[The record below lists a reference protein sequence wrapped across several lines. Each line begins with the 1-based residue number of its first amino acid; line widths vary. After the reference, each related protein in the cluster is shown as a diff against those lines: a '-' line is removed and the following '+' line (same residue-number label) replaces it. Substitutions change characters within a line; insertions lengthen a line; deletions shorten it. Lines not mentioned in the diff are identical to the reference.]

1 MEMPKISLTY
11 NLADVANGLT
21 NWLGAYWPIIA
32 FSVAIPLT
40 FLVAFNTKRFI
51 YSLII
56 KNHSL
61 IARS

>member
-1 MEMPKISLTY
+1 MIDRLGGIYFGNAKISLTY

-40 FLVAFNTKRFI
+40 FLVAFNTKDLFTR
-51 YSLII
+51 
-56 KNHSL
+56 
-61 IARS
+61 

>member
-1 MEMPKISLTY
+1 MEMPKITLTY

-40 FLVAFNTKRFI
+40 FLVAFNTKDLFTR
-51 YSLII
+51 
-56 KNHSL
+56 
-61 IARS
+61 